1 MLCDICHKI
10 IFKARSPEPSDGSS
24 ARSVFYISLYHPDL
38 KSLDTSANQ
47 GSHFCTLLLDGLGQL
62 SSRGFNPFE
71 RSKPKPPYPDSEA
84 AQLYCENSNDA
95 SRPEVLFAYS
105 GSERS
110 AAFEIAE
117 LDSV

>member
-1 MLCDICHKI
+1 MLCDISHNI
-10 IFKARSPEPSDGSS
+10 IFKARSPEPSDGSP
-24 ARSVFYISLYHPDL
+24 ARSVFYISLHHPDL
-38 KSLDTSANQ
+38 KSLDISANQ

-62 SSRGFNPFE
+62 CSRGFNPFE

-84 AQLYCENSNDA
+84 AQLYCE
-95 SRPEVLFAYS
+95 PEVLFAYS